1 MQIGRSYL
9 GVPSCMTKYRYVRI
23 KIHKSK
29 IMSGTWM
36 PLEAV
41 EVGQIPA
48 TNREVTFRYAFMYI
62 FDESIEIL
70 TLANLYLD
78 IYEGIPKF
86 DLFYT

>member
-9 GVPSCMTKYRYVRI
+9 GVPSCMTKYRYIMVRI

-41 EVGQIPA
+41 EVGQVHKGRSYFGIPSCMSKY
-48 TNREVTFRYAFMYI
+48 RFVRVWI
-62 FDESIEIL
+62 SIL
-70 TLANLYLD
+70 TS
-78 IYEGIPKF
+78 K
-86 DLFYT
+86 